1 MDDNLNEVLKAEK
14 AADQEIISYLEKKIY
29 DMHNL
34 VEIGISISSNLDFD
48 KIVEA
53 ILFSCI
59 GQLFIE
65 KIGVVLQENID
76 SEKYLLYSS
85 KGYDN
90 RTITALNPFGEDSE
104 FIKHMQSN
112 NYPQE
117 MQFIRALPI
126 PEEEMKQIELLEPE
140 LIVPM
145 HSKNQLNGILFLGKK
160 YSDEP
165 FTKDEK
171 DFIRNIARFSATA
184 VENSRL
190 YHMATQDRMTRL
202 FVHHYFQERLL
213 EELTRCRRHSIPLS
227 LIMMDIDHF
236 KLFNDTWGHQ
246 QGDSVLKSVASIIKS
261 SIRNHDIPAR
271 YGGEE
276 FAIILPET
284 KLEDAVSIADRL
296 RVNVDE
302 YNFPGQEEPL
312 HVTVS
317 LGVSQFDPEIDPSKE
332 ELIKRVDDALYCAK
346 KGGRNCVKF
355 SPAKCK

>member
-1 MDDNLNEVLKAEK
+1 MEDNFHEVLKAEK

-65 KIGVVLQENID
+65 KIGVVLQESID
-76 SEKYLLYSS
+76 SESYLLFSS
-85 KGYDN
+85 KGYDERKISN
-90 RTITALNPFGEDSE
+90 LQPFGVESD
-104 FIKHMQSN
+104 FITRMQIN

-117 MQFIRALPI
+117 MSSIRAIPLP
-126 PEEEMKQIELLEPE
+126 PEEMKQIEILEPE

-145 HSKNQLNGILFLGKK
+145 HSKSQLNGVLFLGRKF
-160 YSDEP
+160 SGEP
-165 FTKDEK
+165 FSTDEK
-171 DFIRNIARFSATA
+171 EFIRNLARFSATA

-190 YHMATQDRMTRL
+190 YHMATQDRMTKL
-202 FVHHYFQERLL
+202 FVHHYFQERLF
-213 EELTRCRRHSIPLS
+213 EEITRSFRYNDPLS
-227 LIMMDIDHF
+227 LIMLDIDHF
-236 KLFNDTWGHQ
+236 KNFNDTWGHQ
-246 QGDSVLKSVASIIKS
+246 QGDVVLKGVASIIKS
-261 SIRNHDIPAR
+261 SVRNNDLPAR

-284 KLEDAVSIADRL
+284 KISDAQSIAERL
-296 RVNVDE
+296 RKRIE
-302 YNFPGQEEPL
+302 EHLFPGQQEPL

-317 LGVSQFDPEIDPSKE
+317 LGVAQFDPTRDESKDM
-332 ELIKRVDDALYCAK
+332 LIKRVDDALYCAK
-346 KGGRNCVKF
+346 NNGRNRVE
-355 SPAKCK
+355 SAM